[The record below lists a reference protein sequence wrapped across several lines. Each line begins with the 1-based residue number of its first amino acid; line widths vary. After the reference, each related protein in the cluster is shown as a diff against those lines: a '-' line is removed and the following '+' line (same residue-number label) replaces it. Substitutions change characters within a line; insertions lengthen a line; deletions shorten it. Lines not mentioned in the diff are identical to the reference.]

1 MNYKNFQ
8 WWKRT
13 AFQYKRCSLI
23 QILRIISSR
32 FQIIYSYQVILPNAF
47 EDALATCKGICTT
60 ANEVLPNA
68 GILASCNK
76 VCHLVISVLLFI
88 HTDYHAHLVKTIFTG
103 LWWRLQCRQK
113 KRSWGGRRH
122 QLHSPHLSGRWSFDE
137 VNVDV
142 MGSQIHI
149 FGHEKLNVWL
159 YDCKTTGITTRLHVW
174 MTTWLTLI
182 CVFRKADD

>member
-1 MNYKNFQ
+1 MQGYLYNG
-8 WWKRT
+8 KR
-13 AFQYKRCSLI
+13 SL
-23 QILRIISSR
+23 SKCWYSR
-32 FQIIYSYQVILPNAF
+32 QLQQGLSPRHFSP
-47 EDALATCKGICTT
+47 
-60 ANEVLPNA
+60 
-68 GILASCNK
+68 
-76 VCHLVISVLLFI
+76 LVI

-159 YDCKTTGITTRLHVW
+159 YDCKTTRITTWLHDF
-174 MTTWLTLI
+174 MTTWLHDYTTTCLNDNLI
-182 CVFRKADD
+182 NIDLCLLDKEIRWLIYILHCFSITWSTDIIGVLTQKSTI